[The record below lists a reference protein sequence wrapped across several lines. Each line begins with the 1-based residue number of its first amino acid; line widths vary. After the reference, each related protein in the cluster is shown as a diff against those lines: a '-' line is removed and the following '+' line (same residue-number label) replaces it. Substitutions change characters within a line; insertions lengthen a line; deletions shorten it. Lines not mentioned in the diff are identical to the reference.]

1 MLRSRLQ
8 TLAPPPGDLYIDAA
22 RTGGESPVGWDFR
35 SRCPDVQDPV
45 KTSPGPVA
53 NAQSEKPYNLNENA
67 KVSMD
72 FAKIH
77 VDKLAK
83 LSTRKV
89 AMNPVEDV
97 IRELS
102 VVIYHVGEAI
112 VQQLAEESEKAQSHS
127 KAA

>member
-1 MLRSRLQ
+1 M
-8 TLAPPPGDLYIDAA
+8 
-22 RTGGESPVGWDFR
+22 
-35 SRCPDVQDPV
+35 
-45 KTSPGPVA
+45 
-53 NAQSEKPYNLNENA
+53 NENA

-112 VQQLAEESEKAQSHS
+112 VQQLAEESQKAQSHS

>member
-1 MLRSRLQ
+1 M
-8 TLAPPPGDLYIDAA
+8 
-22 RTGGESPVGWDFR
+22 
-35 SRCPDVQDPV
+35 
-45 KTSPGPVA
+45 
-53 NAQSEKPYNLNENA
+53 NENA

-112 VQQLAEESEKAQSHS
+112 VQQLAEGSEKAQSHS

>member
-1 MLRSRLQ
+1 M
-8 TLAPPPGDLYIDAA
+8 
-22 RTGGESPVGWDFR
+22 
-35 SRCPDVQDPV
+35 
-45 KTSPGPVA
+45 
-53 NAQSEKPYNLNENA
+53 NENA

-89 AMNPVEDV
+89 SMNPVEDV

-112 VQQLAEESEKAQSHS
+112 VEQLAEDPEKAQSHS
-127 KAA
+127 KKAA

>member
-1 MLRSRLQ
+1 M
-8 TLAPPPGDLYIDAA
+8 
-22 RTGGESPVGWDFR
+22 
-35 SRCPDVQDPV
+35 
-45 KTSPGPVA
+45 
-53 NAQSEKPYNLNENA
+53 NENA
-67 KVSMD
+67 KVSME

-77 VDKLAK
+77 LDKLAK

-102 VVIYHVGEAI
+102 VVLFHVGEAI
-112 VQQLAEESEKAQSHS
+112 VEQLAEESQTAQSHS

>member
-1 MLRSRLQ
+1 M
-8 TLAPPPGDLYIDAA
+8 
-22 RTGGESPVGWDFR
+22 
-35 SRCPDVQDPV
+35 
-45 KTSPGPVA
+45 
-53 NAQSEKPYNLNENA
+53 NENA

-112 VQQLAEESEKAQSHS
+112 VQQLAEESQNAQSHS

>member
-1 MLRSRLQ
+1 M
-8 TLAPPPGDLYIDAA
+8 
-22 RTGGESPVGWDFR
+22 
-35 SRCPDVQDPV
+35 
-45 KTSPGPVA
+45 
-53 NAQSEKPYNLNENA
+53 NENA

-112 VQQLAEESEKAQSHS
+112 VQQLAEASEKAQSHS

>member
-1 MLRSRLQ
+1 M
-8 TLAPPPGDLYIDAA
+8 
-22 RTGGESPVGWDFR
+22 
-35 SRCPDVQDPV
+35 
-45 KTSPGPVA
+45 
-53 NAQSEKPYNLNENA
+53 NENA
-67 KVSMD
+67 KVSME

-77 VDKLAK
+77 LDKLAK

-89 AMNPVEDV
+89 AMSPVEDV

-112 VQQLAEESEKAQSHS
+112 VEQLAEDSEKAQSHS

>member
-1 MLRSRLQ
+1 MN
-8 TLAPPPGDLYIDAA
+8 DY
-22 RTGGESPVGWDFR
+22 
-35 SRCPDVQDPV
+35 
-45 KTSPGPVA
+45 A
-53 NAQSEKPYNLNENA
+53 N
-67 KVSMD
+67 VSMG

-77 VDKLAK
+77 VDELAK

-89 AMNPVEDV
+89 AMTPVEDV

-112 VQQLAEESEKAQSHS
+112 VQQLAEESQKAQSHS

>member
-1 MLRSRLQ
+1 M
-8 TLAPPPGDLYIDAA
+8 
-22 RTGGESPVGWDFR
+22 
-35 SRCPDVQDPV
+35 
-45 KTSPGPVA
+45 
-53 NAQSEKPYNLNENA
+53 NENA

-112 VQQLAEESEKAQSHS
+112 VQQLAEESQKALSHS

>member
-1 MLRSRLQ
+1 M
-8 TLAPPPGDLYIDAA
+8 
-22 RTGGESPVGWDFR
+22 
-35 SRCPDVQDPV
+35 
-45 KTSPGPVA
+45 
-53 NAQSEKPYNLNENA
+53 NENA

-83 LSTRKV
+83 LSVRKV

-112 VQQLAEESEKAQSHS
+112 VQQLAEASEDAQSHS

>member
-1 MLRSRLQ
+1 M
-8 TLAPPPGDLYIDAA
+8 
-22 RTGGESPVGWDFR
+22 
-35 SRCPDVQDPV
+35 
-45 KTSPGPVA
+45 
-53 NAQSEKPYNLNENA
+53 NENA

-77 VDKLAK
+77 VEKLAK

-89 AMNPVEDV
+89 SMNPVEDV

>member
-1 MLRSRLQ
+1 MN
-8 TLAPPPGDLYIDAA
+8 G
-22 RTGGESPVGWDFR
+22 
-35 SRCPDVQDPV
+35 
-45 KTSPGPVA
+45 
-53 NAQSEKPYNLNENA
+53 NA

>member
-1 MLRSRLQ
+1 M
-8 TLAPPPGDLYIDAA
+8 
-22 RTGGESPVGWDFR
+22 
-35 SRCPDVQDPV
+35 
-45 KTSPGPVA
+45 
-53 NAQSEKPYNLNENA
+53 NENA

-89 AMNPVEDV
+89 AMKPVEDV

-112 VQQLAEESEKAQSHS
+112 VQQLAEGSEKAQSHS

>member
-1 MLRSRLQ
+1 M
-8 TLAPPPGDLYIDAA
+8 
-22 RTGGESPVGWDFR
+22 
-35 SRCPDVQDPV
+35 
-45 KTSPGPVA
+45 
-53 NAQSEKPYNLNENA
+53 NENA

-112 VQQLAEESEKAQSHS
+112 VQQLAAEASENAQSHS

>member
-1 MLRSRLQ
+1 M
-8 TLAPPPGDLYIDAA
+8 
-22 RTGGESPVGWDFR
+22 
-35 SRCPDVQDPV
+35 
-45 KTSPGPVA
+45 
-53 NAQSEKPYNLNENA
+53 NENA

-102 VVIYHVGEAI
+102 VVVYYLGEAI
-112 VQQLAEESEKAQSHS
+112 VQQLAEDSEKAHS
-127 KAA
+127 DAKKAA

>member
-1 MLRSRLQ
+1 M
-8 TLAPPPGDLYIDAA
+8 
-22 RTGGESPVGWDFR
+22 
-35 SRCPDVQDPV
+35 
-45 KTSPGPVA
+45 
-53 NAQSEKPYNLNENA
+53 NENA

-83 LSTRKV
+83 LSTRPV
-89 AMNPVEDV
+89 AINPVEDV

-112 VQQLAEESEKAQSHS
+112 VQQLAEGSEKAQSHS

>member
-1 MLRSRLQ
+1 M
-8 TLAPPPGDLYIDAA
+8 
-22 RTGGESPVGWDFR
+22 
-35 SRCPDVQDPV
+35 
-45 KTSPGPVA
+45 
-53 NAQSEKPYNLNENA
+53 NENA
-67 KVSMD
+67 KVSME
-72 FAKIH
+72 FAKMH

-112 VQQLAEESEKAQSHS
+112 VQQLAEDSQKAQSHS

>member
-1 MLRSRLQ
+1 M
-8 TLAPPPGDLYIDAA
+8 
-22 RTGGESPVGWDFR
+22 
-35 SRCPDVQDPV
+35 
-45 KTSPGPVA
+45 
-53 NAQSEKPYNLNENA
+53 NENA

-112 VQQLAEESEKAQSHS
+112 VQQLAEDSQKAQSHS

>member
-1 MLRSRLQ
+1 M
-8 TLAPPPGDLYIDAA
+8 
-22 RTGGESPVGWDFR
+22 
-35 SRCPDVQDPV
+35 
-45 KTSPGPVA
+45 
-53 NAQSEKPYNLNENA
+53 NENA
-67 KVSMD
+67 KVSME

-102 VVIYHVGEAI
+102 VVLYHIGEAI
-112 VQQLAEESEKAQSHS
+112 VEQLAEDSQKAQSHS
-127 KAA
+127 KKAA

>member
-1 MLRSRLQ
+1 M
-8 TLAPPPGDLYIDAA
+8 
-22 RTGGESPVGWDFR
+22 
-35 SRCPDVQDPV
+35 
-45 KTSPGPVA
+45 
-53 NAQSEKPYNLNENA
+53 NENA

-112 VQQLAEESEKAQSHS
+112 VQQLAEGSQKAQSHS

>member
-1 MLRSRLQ
+1 M
-8 TLAPPPGDLYIDAA
+8 
-22 RTGGESPVGWDFR
+22 
-35 SRCPDVQDPV
+35 
-45 KTSPGPVA
+45 
-53 NAQSEKPYNLNENA
+53 NENA

-112 VQQLAEESEKAQSHS
+112 VQQLAEESEKTQSHS

>member
-1 MLRSRLQ
+1 M
-8 TLAPPPGDLYIDAA
+8 
-22 RTGGESPVGWDFR
+22 
-35 SRCPDVQDPV
+35 
-45 KTSPGPVA
+45 
-53 NAQSEKPYNLNENA
+53 NENA

>member
-1 MLRSRLQ
+1 M
-8 TLAPPPGDLYIDAA
+8 
-22 RTGGESPVGWDFR
+22 
-35 SRCPDVQDPV
+35 
-45 KTSPGPVA
+45 
-53 NAQSEKPYNLNENA
+53 NENA

-89 AMNPVEDV
+89 AMYPVEDV

-112 VQQLAEESEKAQSHS
+112 VQQLAEESQKAQSHS

>member
-1 MLRSRLQ
+1 M
-8 TLAPPPGDLYIDAA
+8 
-22 RTGGESPVGWDFR
+22 
-35 SRCPDVQDPV
+35 
-45 KTSPGPVA
+45 
-53 NAQSEKPYNLNENA
+53 NENA
-67 KVSMD
+67 KVSME

-77 VDKLAK
+77 VEKLAK

-112 VQQLAEESEKAQSHS
+112 VQQLAEDSEKAQSHS